1 MSDLIENIIRG
12 LWNILATPAR
22 GAEQDGLNIGHQVF
36 EEKVS
41 GRKFT
46 LPNTRRTEQISIV
59 GVTGSGKTSLLR
71 LCTREDVS
79 AGRGWLFFDLHGD
92 TTPYLLS
99 MIAAEEQRTGR
110 DLSKKLIIVS
120 PADPD
125 FSAGMNFLE
134 QDGTDIFVQIAE
146 ITAILKKRFLETAGA
161 RTEELLRNTLFVL
174 AANRLTIVEASA
186 LLTNSAFRSQCL
198 RNVSNAEVR
207 NYFEYRYD
215 QASAAMQAV
224 MRDPILNRISLFVS
238 DPRFRHLV
246 GQHSTFDVRE
256 ALDRGFWIILDF
268 DKGKLGEQTQTLA
281 SLFLT
286 KFKSALFGRSS
297 RELYTF
303 YCDELPNL
311 VAFSSGLEGLLSE
324 ARKFGVSIF
333 SANQYMDQFSP
344 EMRAALQA
352 VSTHL
357 YFRLSS
363 ADADRTASA
372 LDGGKSL
379 SHLLKNL
386 PNRQAVV
393 KVGPEPW
400 KHIKVRSVRSE
411 TADHSDLYERSRRRW
426 ARPRTAIE
434 RAIEARVPKTSP
446 ASALELEESLHE
458 WD

>member
-1 MSDLIENIIRG
+1 MSAFVENIIRG
-12 LWNILATPAR
+12 LWNAFTAPSV
-22 GAEQDGLNIGHQVF
+22 EQDEAGLSIGYQVI
-36 EEKVS
+36 EDTVS
-41 GRKFT
+41 GHKIV
-46 LPNTRRTEQISIV
+46 LPHRRRTEQVSVV

-79 AGRGWLFFDLHGD
+79 EGRGWLFFDLHGD

-110 DLSKKLIIVS
+110 DLSRKLIVVS
-120 PADPD
+120 PADHE
-125 FSAGMNFLE
+125 FAVGMNFLE

-161 RTEELLRNTLFVL
+161 RTEELLRNTLYAL

-186 LLTNSAFRSQCL
+186 LLTNPAFRAQCL
-198 RNVSNAEVR
+198 KQVSNAEVR
-207 NYFEYRYD
+207 DYFEYRYD
-215 QASAAMQAV
+215 TASAAMQAV
-224 MRDPILNRISLFVS
+224 MRDPILNRLSLFIS

-246 GQHSTFDVRE
+246 GQHSTFDVRD
-256 ALDRGFWIILDF
+256 ALDHGCWIILDF

-286 KFKSALFGRSS
+286 KFKSALFGRRTRS
-297 RELYTF
+297 LYTF

-311 VAFSSGLEGLLSE
+311 VAFGSGLETLLSE

-333 SANQYMDQFSP
+333 SANQYLDQFSP

-352 VSTHL
+352 VSSHI

-363 ADADRTASA
+363 ADADRTAAA
-372 LDGGKSL
+372 LDGGKPL
-379 SHLLKNL
+379 AHLLKNL

-393 KVGPEPW
+393 KIGPESW
-400 KHIKVRSVRSE
+400 KHIKVRSVRAE
-411 TADHSDLYERSRRRW
+411 NTDFADLYDRSQRRW
-426 ARPRTAIE
+426 ARPRTQVEQEINSRTPK
-434 RAIEARVPKTSP
+434 RAPASP
-446 ASALELEESLHE
+446 ANAQESLDE
-458 WD
+458 WE